1 MKEPTKMDW
10 NTLKEQVYFEDGSL
24 RDIYVL
30 DTSLEDWR
38 KWTELVN
45 GKYKV
50 RFFNGNT
57 DQEMETIDFEM
68 VQAYW
73 TGQVEAGNNV
83 IVNVGAFE
91 VNCHFFGPDELE
103 NDIHPESFQS
113 MDDHDQ
119 LMEYLATV
127 SVHLNKKV
135 LLTAENCI
143 TSVAIE
149 AEKGQIRYY

>member
-1 MKEPTKMDW
+1 MDW

-30 DTSLEDWR
+30 KTSVEDWR

-45 GKYKV
+45 GKYQV
-50 RFFNGNT
+50 RFFSGNIEH
-57 DQEMETIDFEM
+57 EMNAIDFEL
-68 VQAYW
+68 VKASW
-73 TGQVEAGNNV
+73 TGEVVAGNNA
-83 IVNVGAFE
+83 IINLGTIE

-113 MDDHDQ
+113 MNDHDQ

-127 SVHLNKKV
+127 SRCLNKKV

-143 TSVAIE
+143 TAVAIE
-149 AEKGQIRYY
+149 AQEGQIKYN